1 MNMKNLKILIA
12 DDHKIFRQGIS
23 AILSQQKDFSVSGE
37 AANAEEIFN
46 ILANHSIDLILLD
59 IDLGGDDGIQIAQ
72 TIREQY
78 PAVRILALSMHGE
91 EAYIVKMLESGTSGY
106 ILKTSGMEE
115 LNTAIR
121 VVAAG
126 KTYLSSEVT
135 ETLIQ
140 HLKFPE
146 ALEIRTDLEV
156 PLTSREREVL
166 KMIAQ
171 EYSNS
176 EIAASLFISIRTVD
190 THRRNLLRK
199 LKLKNTAG
207 LVKFAIQKG
216 LAD

>member
-12 DDHKIFRQGIS
+12 DDHKIFRQGIR

-37 AANAEEIFN
+37 AASAEEIFN
-46 ILANHSIDLILLD
+46 VLGNQSIDLILLD
-59 IDLGGDDGIQIAQ
+59 IDLGRDDGIEIARR
-72 TIREQY
+72 IRDEY

-91 EAYIVKMLESGTSGY
+91 EAYIIKMLENGTSGY
-106 ILKTSGMEE
+106 ILKNSGMEE

-121 VVAAG
+121 TVAQG
-126 KTYLSSEVT
+126 KTYLTSEVT

-140 HLKFPE
+140 HLHFSE
-146 ALEIRTDLEV
+146 ATGTRTDSEI
-156 PLTSREREVL
+156 PLSSREREVL

-176 EIAASLFISIRTVD
+176 EIAARLFISIRTVD